1 MHIHSCGDSTRT
13 CPRRSAKIKIQLT
26 SPFKSHLWDKER
38 QAGPRGIQLA
48 GVYWQLGWMRSPRL
62 GSLRMAA
69 VERQLPPVPRPIPQ
83 DLPQPQTQWGKQRVS
98 PALRGHGELC
108 WPRFLS
114 QKMTNSSSTSRRLFI
129 ISLPFTSR
137 TQIITYANHLIMTS
151 GFQKWIIYRN
161 VDNIYLF
168 SARTLQNHR
177 NTVRKG
183 TLKGHS
189 RPPALK
195 EMMVEIMCIIMEMTL

>member
-1 MHIHSCGDSTRT
+1 MHSHSCEDSTRT
-13 CPRRSAKIKIQLT
+13 HPQRRAKIKIQLR
-26 SPFKSHLWDKER
+26 SPFKSHSWDKER

-48 GVYWQLGWMRSPRL
+48 DGYWQLRWMRSPCL
-62 GSLRMAA
+62 GSPGMAA
-69 VERQLPPVPRPIPQ
+69 VERQLPPEPWPIPQ
-83 DLPQPQTQWGKQRVS
+83 DLPWPQWQWGEQGVI

-108 WPRFLS
+108 RPCFLS

-129 ISLPFTSR
+129 ISLPFTSL

-161 VDNIYLF
+161 VDNVYLF
-168 SARTLQNHR
+168 SVRTLQNHR
-177 NTVRKG
+177 NTVRKR